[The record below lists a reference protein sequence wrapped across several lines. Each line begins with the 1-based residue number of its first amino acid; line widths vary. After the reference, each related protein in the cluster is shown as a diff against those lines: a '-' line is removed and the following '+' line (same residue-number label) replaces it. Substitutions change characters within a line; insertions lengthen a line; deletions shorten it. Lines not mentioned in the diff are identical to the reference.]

1 MTVHSHINSKEIEQ
15 AARDR
20 LQERGVSIRDIADVV
35 YLMQHPYHSSLTIDD
50 CIESVDRVLE
60 KREIQHAILVGVE
73 LDVLAEKELLSE
85 PLQSL
90 IAKDEGLFGVDETIA
105 LGAALGYGSIAVTTY
120 GHLDKQKVGVIERLD
135 TKEGERCHTF
145 LDDIIGSIA
154 ANASSRIAHRY
165 RDLLDGMTEEDLIIQ
180 DEEDRL

>member
-90 IAKDEGLFGVDETIA
+90 IAKDEGLFW
-105 LGAALGYGSIAVTTY
+105 
-120 GHLDKQKVGVIERLD
+120 
-135 TKEGERCHTF
+135 
-145 LDDIIGSIA
+145 
-154 ANASSRIAHRY
+154 SR
-165 RDLLDGMTEEDLIIQ
+165 
-180 DEEDRL
+180 